1 MNRILSFILCALLF
15 ALPLSG
21 VNADAGD
28 LALPLS
34 VYRDKVKAA
43 WLGKMVGVSVGILRE
58 FRYRGTI
65 APESQVPEWDESLLS
80 IASIEDDI
88 YLPFVLLQ
96 EMDRRGADISSR
108 EMVLALY
115 PYSFEFWDG
124 HQRTWEK
131 GIAPPDAG
139 HPTYA
144 PFPDGLSYSFAAD
157 YSGLIAP
164 GRPDIPME
172 LADRFGQ
179 MIVYGDGIYGGAYIG
194 ALYSE
199 VFLESDMLAIVES
212 AVSAVPEA
220 SWFYECISDVITCYR
235 NDPVDWQ
242 SAWEMVTNRY
252 FRSEEYNW
260 IQWPYGGRIDG
271 INLDSKL
278 NCAYMTIALLY
289 GRNDIEK
296 TLNIAIRCGQ
306 DCDSNAA
313 NALGVLF
320 ALIGYEKLPQTFKN
334 PLNTFPAIRYAN
346 ASFDDLLKVTERVAR
361 EVLVGI
367 GAGFE
372 LLNGEETMLIP
383 SSVVETAIGIN
394 SKAPLPLQNSL
405 FTDSE
410 MARLG
415 KSALQNGDFEEDWHD
430 AIHLPWMLEGRG
442 TGGIDLR
449 KGKAYEGRNNSWLSA
464 TQQGTVVLTQNRIM
478 LKENTDYTLTAAV
491 RSSSNIEEGFLRI
504 LKSGGNAEVLA
515 IVQFGA
521 QSSYNAV
528 TLSLNTDAL
537 THVDLQIG
545 YKGPG
550 ASSWL
555 QIDAVKLEKINP

>member
-1 MNRILSFILCALLF
+1 MSRILSFILCALLS

-21 VNADAGD
+21 VGADAGE
-28 LALPLS
+28 LVLPLS

-96 EMDRRGADISSR
+96 EMDRRGTDISSR

-172 LADRFGQ
+172 LADRFGE
-179 MIVYGDGIYGGAYIG
+179 MLVYGDGIYGGAYVG
-194 ALYSE
+194 ALYSK
-199 VFLESDMLAIVES
+199 VFFESDMLAIVES
-212 AVSAVPEA
+212 AVSVVPED

-235 NDPVDWQ
+235 NDPADWQ
-242 SAWEMVTNRY
+242 SAWEMVTDKY

-278 NCAYMTIALLY
+278 NCAYITIALLY
-289 GRNDIEK
+289 GRNDIDK

-346 ASFDDLLKVTERVAR
+346 ASFDELLNVTERVAR

-372 LLNGEETMLIP
+372 VVNGEETMLIP
-383 SSVVETAIGIN
+383 ASVAETEIAVN
-394 SKAPLPLQNSL
+394 SKAPLPLQSSL
-405 FTDSE
+405 FTASE
-410 MARLG
+410 MDRLG
-415 KSALQNGDFEEDWHD
+415 KPALQNGDFEEDWHD
-430 AIHLPWMLEGRG
+430 AIHLPWMLEGHG

-449 KGKAYEGRNNSWLSA
+449 KGKANDGRNNAWLSA
-464 TQQGTVVLTQNRIM
+464 AEQGTVMLTQNRIM
-478 LKENTDYTLTAAV
+478 VDERLDYTLAAMA
-491 RSSSNIEEGFLRI
+491 RSSGNIEVGFLRI
-504 LKSGGNAEVLA
+504 LKSGGNGEILA
-515 IVQFGA
+515 DVQFGA
-521 QSSYNAV
+521 QNKYNAV
-528 TLSLNTDAL
+528 TLSFNSVTA
-537 THVDLQIG
+537 THVNVQIG
-545 YKGPG
+545 YQDPG

-555 QIDAVKLEKINP
+555 QIDDVKLEESNP